1 MKTFVL
7 AWCCFI
13 VLKAGSGQTADS
25 LFSKPDARLISSEL
39 PLIIINTN
47 GQVIRDGSRI
57 TAGMG
62 IIYNGEGK
70 LNFITD
76 PFNNYNGKIKI
87 ETRGSSSHRFPK
99 KSYSFD
105 TRDTADNETD
115 ITLLGLPPENDWV
128 LYAPY
133 DDKSLMRDVIAYKI
147 ARDMGRYAPRTI
159 FAELILNSDY
169 QGIYVLEEKIK
180 CSPHRVDIAKITP
193 ADTAGDA
200 LTGGYILKIDRA
212 DDDKA
217 SREAKT
223 KTLLRIMGTMTKS
236 KLLGIKRKEPVTV
249 KKKPQERRKHYIVS
263 PYLPKEAV
271 WQRIEFRYSHP
282 DPENLTPQQIQ
293 YMQNFMYE
301 AESSLIRS
309 DFTNPDSG
317 CRKYFDTASMIDFFI
332 ASEVTRNVDA
342 YRLSTYFYKDRDS
355 RGGKI
360 NMGPLWDFNISMGN
374 ANYCEGDLS
383 EGWAYRFNSYC
394 GSNAH
399 LVPFWWE
406 RLLEDSMFKNELKCR
421 WKYLRQSTLS
431 TASLVGAVD
440 SVAALV
446 DNAQQ
451 RNFKRWQILGTY
463 VWPNKYI
470 FSTYKEETD
479 FLKQWLTERLKW
491 LDQNMPGNCNEKF

>member
-1 MKTFVL
+1 
-7 AWCCFI
+7 
-13 VLKAGSGQTADS
+13 
-25 LFSKPDARLISSEL
+25 
-39 PLIIINTN
+39 
-47 GQVIRDGSRI
+47 
-57 TAGMG
+57 
-62 IIYNGEGK
+62 
-70 LNFITD
+70 
-76 PFNNYNGKIKI
+76 
-87 ETRGSSSHRFPK
+87 
-99 KSYSFD
+99 
-105 TRDTADNETD
+105 
-115 ITLLGLPPENDWV
+115 
-128 LYAPY
+128 
-133 DDKSLMRDVIAYKI
+133 
-147 ARDMGRYAPRTI
+147 
-159 FAELILNSDY
+159 
-169 QGIYVLEEKIK
+169 
-180 CSPHRVDIAKITP
+180 
-193 ADTAGDA
+193 
-200 LTGGYILKIDRA
+200 
-212 DDDKA
+212 
-217 SREAKT
+217 
-223 KTLLRIMGTMTKS
+223 
-236 KLLGIKRKEPVTV
+236 
-249 KKKPQERRKHYIVS
+249 
-263 PYLPKEAV
+263 
-271 WQRIEFRYSHP
+271 
-282 DPENLTPQQIQ
+282 
-293 YMQNFMYE
+293 NFMYE

-451 RNFKRWQILGTY
+451 RNFKR
-463 VWPNKYI
+463 
-470 FSTYKEETD
+470 D
-479 FLKQWLTERLKW
+479 
-491 LDQNMPGNCNEKF
+491 